1 MFNVTQLLEKQLGSD
16 YFIFNPVKSNRKEKE
31 LQKTRDVQPACHST
45 NTVFLSEKLTMIG
58 KEMDFLQTKPTPWSH
73 SLFICLF
80 TYLFLFTVKEI
91 RKEMGMR
98 RGVSRPLEG
107 RRSEIQTR
115 TASRPSG
122 MNLQL
127 EWEREE
133 AEAAARR
140 ARGRAG
146 PPFGRGGQV

>member
-1 MFNVTQLLEKQLGSD
+1 
-16 YFIFNPVKSNRKEKE
+16 
-31 LQKTRDVQPACHST
+31 
-45 NTVFLSEKLTMIG
+45 MIG
-58 KEMDFLQTKPTPWSH
+58 KVMDFLQTKSKPWSH
-73 SLFICLF
+73 SLFTYLF

-98 RGVSRPLEG
+98 REVSRPLEG

-127 EWEREE
+127 EWEREK
-133 AEAAARR
+133 AEAAART
-140 ARGRAG
+140 AQGQGRTT
-146 PPFGRGGQV
+146 FWEGRTGVI